1 MRTSLLRIFPL
12 LLLAFSLL
20 SVNPTYAEEGWPR
33 HIASVKGDVVLK
45 QQPKR
50 IISTSV
56 TLTGSLLAIDAPIV
70 ASGATMPGH
79 RISDEQGFFR
89 QWSKVAAAKGVKKL
103 YSGEPNLE
111 TIAAEK
117 PDLIIVSATGNDSA
131 LPFYDRLAALA
142 PTLVVNYDDKSWQEV
157 ERVLAQASGKE
168 AEAEQSIQRYAQREQ
183 EVKAKLQLPP
193 QPVSALVYN
202 PHNHL
207 VNLWTPESA
216 QGKLLESLGFTLAE
230 PPAVVLQAS
239 QRLKRRDIIPVQG
252 ENLVTALTGN
262 SALIFAAGDEGKKAL
277 LAEPLVANSPAI
289 KNQQVYTLGE
299 DSFRLDYYSAN
310 NVLTR
315 LEELFAKK

>member
-1 MRTSLLRIFPL
+1 MRTPIQMFPL
-12 LLLAFSLL
+12 IIFALSLL
-20 SVNPTYAEEGWPR
+20 SSGAARAEEGWPR
-33 HIASVKGDVVLK
+33 HITSVKGEMVLK
-45 QQPKR
+45 KQPER
-50 IISTSV
+50 IVSTSV
-56 TLTGSLLAIDAPIV
+56 TLTGSLLAIDALVI

-79 RISDEQGFFR
+79 RIADGQGFFR
-89 QWSKVAAAKGVKKL
+89 QWGNVAAAKGVKRL

-111 TIAAEK
+111 AIAAEN

-157 ERVLAQASGKE
+157 ERVLAQATGKETE
-168 AEAEQSIQRYAQREQ
+168 AEASIQRYAQREK

-202 PHNHL
+202 PHIHL

-216 QGKLLESLGFTLAE
+216 QGKLLGSLGFTLAE
-230 PPAVVLQAS
+230 PTAVVRQAS
-239 QRLKRRDIIPVQG
+239 QRLKRRDIIPISG
-252 ENLVTALTGN
+252 ENLVTGLTGR
-262 SALIFAAGDEGKKAL
+262 SVLMFAAGDKEQAAL
-277 LAEPLVANSPAI
+277 LAEPLVANSPAV
-289 KNQQVYTLGE
+289 KNKQVYALGE

-315 LEELFAKK
+315 LEQLFSGK